1 MIGDFVKSAREDNKK
16 SFRLSR
22 LTDTPK
28 KPRAHYMLLHG
39 GTETYIR
46 VAGKKNA
53 CHMIEAGCPLLW
65 NYQS

>member
-1 MIGDFVKSAREDNKK
+1 MICDFVKSAREDNKK

-46 VAGKKNA
+46 VAGKKMPA
-53 CHMIEAGCPLLW
+53 TR
-65 NYQS
+65 

>member
-1 MIGDFVKSAREDNKK
+1 MIANFVKSVGKDSKK

-46 VAGKKNA
+46 VAGKKMPA
-53 CHMIEAGCPLLW
+53 T
-65 NYQS
+65 